1 MGLPPQVLSAVVYST
16 RSSAIGLRQY
26 QTVEE
31 LLISAAPE
39 STGCLIV
46 VFQNDI
52 ARNARIMSLLS
63 EKMPLLPVIAC
74 LAEESVA
81 AAVRLMHQGVFTVV
95 TLPPDVDE
103 LSDTFRAAVERSK
116 TLRSEE
122 ASGNL
127 ALIRMERATRKER
140 EVLDLILQGL
150 KNKEI
155 GAELGIT
162 VRAVEDRRFRLMKK
176 VGVESVAELVALA
189 MSAKYHK
196 LMYPGDITEHK

>member
-1 MGLPPQVLSAVVYST
+1 MSAVVFTT
-16 RSSAIGLRQY
+16 RSAAIGLRQY

-31 LLISAAPE
+31 LLSSAAPE
-39 STGCLIV
+39 SSGCLFV
-46 VFQNDI
+46 AFQNDI

-63 EKMPLLPVIAC
+63 EKVPLLPVVAC
-74 LAEESVA
+74 LPEESVT
-81 AAVRLMHQGVFTVV
+81 AAVRLMHHGVFTVV
-95 TLPPDVDE
+95 TLPPDTDQ
-103 LSDTFRAAVERSK
+103 LSDTFHAAIERSK
-116 TLRSEE
+116 SLRSEE
-122 ASGNL
+122 ASGKL
-127 ALIRMERATRKER
+127 ALISMERATRKER
-140 EVLDLILQGL
+140 EVLDLILKGF

-189 MSAKYHK
+189 MSAKYYK